1 MMGPPMRLACTEH
14 DEMRPIDKTRWLRL
28 SPLLDEILDS
38 DAAARARRIAALRDE
53 DAALA
58 DEMAALIDRLAQMDT
73 EAFLERPALLREADD
88 LAQASLVGEAVGAY
102 TIERELGQGGMGS
115 VWLARRTDGRFEGHV
130 AIKFLNAGLVARG
143 GVERFAREGSILARL
158 AHPNIAKLL
167 DAGVSGGGA
176 RPYLVLEYIAGVTID
191 RYCEDR
197 ALELAQRVRLFL
209 DVLAAVAHAHNRLIL
224 HRDLKPSNIL
234 VTDSGEVKLLDFGIA
249 KLLDDAAPGAP
260 ATEITQAAGRAFTV
274 QYAAPEQVQ
283 GGDVTTA
290 TDVYALGVLL
300 YLLLAG
306 VHPTAGSDTTTPL
319 DQMRAVVETQPRR
332 LSEAASHGA
341 GSFRA
346 ARVKRARALRGDLDN
361 IVARALKKAPA
372 ERYPNAAALAD
383 DLRRYLNNEPVA
395 ARADSVSY
403 VVAKFIRRHRL
414 GVAAG
419 VVVTSALAVGIGV
432 ALWEANEAKRQ
443 QVQAEGLIEFMLG
456 DLRKKLQPVGRLDAL
471 DAVGAQ
477 ALAYYD
483 AQDAGRLDADSLG
496 RRARALHLIG
506 EIAERRGSL
515 DEALRVFQRAADS
528 TAELMARYPRDTQR
542 IFDHAQSVHWVGYIA
557 RQRGRLADAEASF
570 VRYQA
575 LAQELVRQDPKN
587 LAWRIEVAYAG
598 VNLGVVYL
606 ESGRAAQA
614 LTAFSE
620 TRDVWAGI
628 VPVRPELGYE
638 LAITWGWIAKADE
651 ALGWIGEAVGAQQT
665 KADVLRA
672 LPDIGTNRL
681 AQRLLANAGYEL
693 GKLYLALG
701 NTTAAADALRP
712 ALTQLETLAAVD
724 ASSSELLAHVI
735 FARANL
741 AEVEIARGA
750 RDAARALLD
759 RASAEMAQLL
769 ATDGTRNKWNIALA
783 GTLMLDNA
791 ALAGPQVAAGPDF
804 EAFLAVA
811 RTAEADGKALDA
823 EQKHIVAAV
832 ELALGDL
839 LAGDRTQATA
849 AHLHW
854 QAAADRIPALATGGD
869 LPAMTLLAHARLR
882 LGDVAGAR
890 ALVARI
896 EASPYRHPAYA
907 DLRKRLAAAGG
918 TVPVHP

>member
-73 EAFLERPALLREADD
+73 EAFLERPALLREADN
-88 LAQASLVGEAVGAY
+88 LAQASLVGETVGAY

-158 AHPNIAKLL
+158 AHPNIARLL

-542 IFDHAQSVHWVGYIA
+542 IFDHAQSVYWVGYIA

-570 VRYQA
+570 ARYQA
-575 LAQELVRQDPKN
+575 LAQQLVQKDPEN
-587 LAWRIEVAYAG
+587 PDWRAETAFAAQ
-598 VNLGVVYL
+598 NLGVVYL
-606 ESGRAAQA
+606 ESSRAAQA
-614 LTAFSE
+614 LKAFSE
-620 TRDVWAGI
+620 TRDALAAVVEA
-628 VPVRPELGYE
+628 RPEYRVE
-638 LAITWGWIAKADE
+638 LANTWGWMAKADE
-651 ALGWIGEAVGAQQT
+651 ALGRFEDAVQAQRT
-665 KADVLRA
+665 KAGLLGA
-672 LPDIGTNRL
+672 LPDADKHQLAQQLRANASYELGRL
-681 AQRLLANAGYEL
+681 QLMLGRYAAAAQAAEDGLAQFEALAAVDRANNELLAHVAFARVSLAEIQVARRELDAARATQARAAADAQRLLA
-693 GKLYLALG
+693 
-701 NTTAAADALRP
+701 
-712 ALTQLETLAAVD
+712 
-724 ASSSELLAHVI
+724 S
-735 FARANL
+735 
-741 AEVEIARGA
+741 
-750 RDAARALLD
+750 
-759 RASAEMAQLL
+759 
-769 ATDGTRNKWNIALA
+769 DGTRNKWNIALA
-783 GTLMLDNA
+783 GSLLLNRV
-791 ALAGPQVAAGPDF
+791 ALTEPSAESLLELERFDMTAQR
-804 EAFLAVA
+804 AV
-811 RTAEADGKALDA
+811 ADGKPLDA
-823 EQKHIVAAV
+823 EQTHIVSAA

-839 LAGDRTQATA
+839 LLRNAQSVEARRYW
-849 AHLHW
+849 L
-854 QAAADRIPALATGGD
+854 AAAERLQSLAASGE
-869 LPAMTLLAHARLR
+869 LPAMTLLAQARLR
-882 LGDVAGAR
+882 LGSITDAR
-890 ALVARI
+890 ALAARI
-896 EASPYRHPAYA
+896 DASPYRHPAYA
-907 DLRKRLAAAGG
+907 DLRQRLAAAGG
-918 TVPVHP
+918 TAPAHP